1 MALRCSGLAALG
13 LACHCAFARTGE
25 QTAEPQRPDAGPPRE
40 IRERMERQ
48 RAFSERM
55 RNAGSM
61 DERMK
66 IMEEQRAWERKRAVE
81 DLKEQLGVSDQEW
94 TVIRPRVQVVYD
106 LVHPPLRIRPGSAQP
121 TNDVERRRR
130 DLQELLRDEKAQA
143 EKIKARLTA
152 LRAAKERATQE
163 LSRARQS
170 LRQLMTVRQEAVLV
184 LNGLLD

>member
-1 MALRCSGLAALG
+1 LALRSSGIALFG
-13 LACHCAFARTGE
+13 LVCHCAFARTGE
-25 QTAEPQRPDAGPPRE
+25 QRTESRRPDAGPPRE

-66 IMEEQRAWERKRAVE
+66 IMEEQRAWERQRAVE

-94 TVIRPRVQVVYD
+94 TVIRPRVQAVYD
-106 LVHPPLRIRPGSAQP
+106 LVHPPLRIRPGSTQP
-121 TNDVERRRR
+121 TNEVERRRR
-130 DLQELLRDEKAQA
+130 DLQELLRDEKAPADQ
-143 EKIKARLTA
+143 IKARLSA
-152 LRAAKERATQE
+152 FRAAKERATQQ
-163 LSRARQS
+163 LSAARRS